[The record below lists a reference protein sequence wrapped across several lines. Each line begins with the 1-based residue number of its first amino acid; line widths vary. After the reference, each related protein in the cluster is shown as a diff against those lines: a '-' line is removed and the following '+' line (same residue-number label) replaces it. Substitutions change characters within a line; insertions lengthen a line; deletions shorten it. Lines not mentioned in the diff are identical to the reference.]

1 MSEIR
6 NVFINPDEPVT
17 QIESFCASCEGQGMT
32 RLLLCSIPFFKDIVV
47 MSFSCDNCGYK
58 NNEVQSAGSLS
69 EKGVKIWL
77 HVNSSEL
84 LNREIVKSEWAV
96 VRIPEIDFEI
106 PATSQ
111 KACFTTVEGLIAK
124 VHDELSWLQPERKV
138 SDPVTG
144 QKIDDFL
151 DKLNELKSG
160 SKAFTVEL
168 DDPSGNSFI
177 SHDFNKYHL
186 ALHDPSL
193 RIENYT
199 RTWQQMIDMGYLSE
213 DQPQE
218 PEEPHKP
225 HKPQEPEEPVPG
237 LPQSPPAPAV
247 PAGATSSVNPLE
259 EAVEMPTRCFACFK
273 EGVVKMC
280 MTNIPHFKEAVIM
293 AFSCDVCGA
302 KSNEVKGGGGVSEK
316 AKRISLRVLGLE
328 DFSRFIIKSDTASL
342 AIPELGLELS
352 NGTLGSV
359 VSTLDGILTRILEE
373 LTKNIGFCLGDRY
386 NEGENSTM
394 AAFLRDLEDMKD
406 GKKFGYSLIIDDPLS
421 NSYVAGIGEG
431 DLQVVTEEYERTEEQ
446 NEELGLADMRTE
458 NYENP

>member
-17 QIESFCASCEGQGMT
+17 QIESFCTSCEGQGMT

-77 HVNSSEL
+77 NVNSSEL

-96 VRIPEIDFEI
+96 IRIPEIDFEI
-106 PATSQ
+106 PATTQ
-111 KACFTTVEGLIAK
+111 KAYFTTVEGLIEK
-124 VHDELSWLQPERKV
+124 VHDELSWLQPERRV

-151 DKLNELKSG
+151 EKLNELRTGTKV
-160 SKAFTVEL
+160 FTIEL

-193 RIENYT
+193 KIENYT
-199 RTWQQMIDMGYLSE
+199 RTRQQMIDMGYISD
-213 DQPQE
+213 DQPE
-218 PEEPHKP
+218 ETKAEEPANNP
-225 HKPQEPEEPVPG
+225 IPPPV
-237 LPQSPPAPAV
+237 
-247 PAGATSSVNPLE
+247 ATNPLNPLE

-273 EGVVKMC
+273 EGVVRMC
-280 MTNIPHFKEAVIM
+280 MTNIPHFKDAVIM
-293 AFSCDVCGA
+293 AFSCDICGA
-302 KSNEVKGGGGVSEK
+302 KSNEIKGGGGISEK
-316 AKRISLRVLGLE
+316 ATKISLKVLSPD

-352 NGTLGSV
+352 HGTLGSV

-386 NEGENSTM
+386 NESENTTM
-394 AAFLRDLEDMKD
+394 ATFFKNLEDMKD
-406 GKKFGYSLIIDDPLS
+406 GKKFDYTLIIDDPLS
-421 NSYVAGIGEG
+421 NSYIAGIGEG
-431 DLQVVTEEYERTEEQ
+431 DSQIQIEEYLRTQEQ
-446 NEELGLADMRTE
+446 NEDLGLADMKTE